1 MEHIAGSKIITFN
14 RWNIL
19 PGARLSP
26 WKSQLTDVWFLIIL
40 QSDRWRRKW
49 QNKIPILCFFLVWN
63 MRDSSQALLLQQS
76 AVCMLPTK
84 VPAQLRKTGLNMSIE
99 QHPFKQME
107 RGHKIS
113 LSTLL
118 NVQRHLN
125 ESTHPLLPVDIWMSH
140 ISISHRILWASTI
153 VHLNEPPNL
162 LSHPTNLR
170 RATKSYKPLQL
181 NEPPNLIILYNLM
194 SHKIL

>member
-1 MEHIAGSKIITFN
+1 MTTKMTEQNSNSLFFSSVKYAGFK
-14 RWNIL
+14 
-19 PGARLSP
+19 PGFVASAIGSLH
-26 WKSQLTDVWFLIIL
+26 
-40 QSDRWRRKW
+40 
-49 QNKIPILCFFLVWN
+49 
-63 MRDSSQALLLQQS
+63 AAYQS
-76 AVCMLPTK
+76 ASSAEK
-84 VPAQLRKTGLNMSIE
+84 KGLNISIE

-107 RGHKIS
+107 WGHKIS

-181 NEPPNLIILYNLM
+181 NEPPNLIILYNSM